1 MQQRLLTLICFAF
14 IWPATTAAQSGNYLY
29 RTTLLQAAPGKLA
42 ELIDA
47 QKKLSDAYRAA
58 GEPAPWMIRHSQ
70 GDMWD
75 LLLLTPASS
84 LPEYFAAERVAKRK
98 AVEAG
103 TGWAAR
109 RSELIAWQEDVY
121 ALGPPPSVVGKAFA
135 ELGYFHVE
143 MFIALPGK
151 HAELVKQREME
162 NAYFK
167 GIDRPQN
174 LVFVRETGAA
184 WDAFTIGAYRDL
196 KHYAESA
203 DISDEKE
210 EASAHAAGFASA
222 GDIGLYLRTLIRS
235 HHDTL
240 AVPVR

>member
-1 MQQRLLTLICFAF
+1 MRLKLLTLFCVALR
-14 IWPATTAAQSGNYLY
+14 WPAVAPAQTGGYLY
-29 RTTLLQAAPGKLA
+29 RTTLVQAAPGKLL
-42 ELIDA
+42 ELIDT
-47 QKKLSDAYRAA
+47 QKKLNEAYRSA
-58 GEPAPWMIRHSQ
+58 GEPAAWMMRHSQ

-75 LLLLTPASS
+75 LLLLTPVSS

-98 AVEAG
+98 AIEVE

-109 RSELIAWQEDVY
+109 RSELVAWQEDLYV
-121 ALGPPPSVVGKAFA
+121 LGPPPNPIAKAFA
-135 ELGYFHVE
+135 ESDFFHVE

-151 HAELVKQREME
+151 HAELLKERQME
-162 NAYFK
+162 NTYLK

-174 LVFVRETGAA
+174 FIFVREHGAA
-184 WDAFTIGAYRDL
+184 WDAFTVGAYRDL

-203 DISDEKE
+203 DIPDEKE
-210 EASAHAAGFASA
+210 EASARAAGFASA
-222 GDIGLYLRTLIRS
+222 AEIGPYLRTLIRS